1 MFNDD
6 DDKNKNQDLMKSPVY
21 GLIPSSPTDG
31 LMSSGKKNVM
41 SQLQIYT
48 RDPSNGRIQGPHVG
62 INREKIGKFFRM
74 ETSDIIFES
83 WMWNQRV
90 NNMRFLYDVFKD
102 CPGLD
107 LNSYMRQGVHDGISK
122 INKLQD
128 QNIGGISV
136 DEYGE
141 EDDDQT

>member
-6 DDKNKNQDLMKSPVY
+6 DDKNQDLMKSPVY
-21 GLIPSSPTDG
+21 GLITSSPADG
-31 LMSSGKKNVM
+31 LMSSGKDNVKP
-41 SQLQIYT
+41 QLQLYT
-48 RDPSNGRIQGPHVG
+48 RDPGNGRIQSPHVG
-62 INREKIGKFFRM
+62 INREDIGEFFRR
-74 ETSDIIFES
+74 EASDVIIES

-90 NNMRFLYDVFKD
+90 NNMRFLYNVFKD

-107 LNSYMRQGVHDGISK
+107 LNSYMRQGIHDGISK
-122 INKLQD
+122 IAKLQD
-128 QNIGGISV
+128 LNTGSISV